1 MDALADSLPPPLPPP
16 QPREEVEERRFACD
30 GGDADG
36 QGSERQETSEPIT
49 LVDLEEE
56 YHTEICDGRESSK
69 STEWGCSPDWWWPCG
84 RIEAEAAESSAGA
97 NPRHGAR
104 PASPDLL
111 LRVGSGVRASGRR
124 QQLVSGAASGG
135 GRRRARGGE
144 LASAMGGGRRGGGG
158 VVQEVW

>member
-1 MDALADSLPPPLPPP
+1 MDMDAFAESLPPPPPRP
-16 QPREEVEERRFACD
+16 WEEVEERRFACG

-36 QGSERQETSEPIT
+36 QGSERQETSEPIV

-56 YHTEICDGRESSK
+56 YHTPICDRRENSR

-84 RIEAEAAESSAGA
+84 RIEAEAAESSTGA

-111 LRVGSGVRASGRR
+111 LRVGSGVRAWEEAAARLGSGERR
-124 QQLVSGAASGG
+124 WEAEG
-135 GRRRARGGE
+135 ARGRAG
-144 LASAMGGGRRGGGG
+144 
-158 VVQEVW
+158 